1 MSNWKRQ
8 LRIIVSA
15 ALVLSACS
23 SSGGKGSKPPA
34 ATPDEDSPSAEPEP
48 EGSEPEPSD
57 EAPGVP
63 EGKVALHA
71 WVDEM
76 ITNGEESTP
85 DTVAD
90 KPAILYY
97 DDTDQEALAHLFN
110 K

>member
-8 LRIIVSA
+8 LVIVSV
-15 ALVLSACS
+15 ALGACS
-23 SSGGKGSKPPA
+23 SSGGKGSEPKLPMPE
-34 ATPDEDSPSAEPEP
+34 DETTSAEPEP
-48 EGSEPEPSD
+48 RSDEPEPGD
-57 EAPGVP
+57 EPAEVP

-76 ITNGEESTP
+76 ISNGEDSTP

-90 KPAILYY
+90 KPAILHY
-97 DDTDQEALAHLFN
+97 DNTNHESFAHLFH

>member
-1 MSNWKRQ
+1 M
-8 LRIIVSA
+8 L
-15 ALVLSACS
+15 
-23 SSGGKGSKPPA
+23 P
-34 ATPDEDSPSAEPEP
+34 TPGDETPSAEPEP
-48 EGSEPEPSD
+48 ESSEPEPTE

-76 ITNGEESTP
+76 ISNGEESTP

-97 DDTDQEALAHLFN
+97 DDTNHESFAHLFN